1 MSLELS
7 KEMLMVQGYLG
18 DAKLLVDQ
26 QLGKIAPERVGGVV
40 VEIAKM
46 LQQERHHIHKKA
58 PPTPS
63 AKSTQSSSP
72 KTDQVMASAR
82 NNPQVPMMVSASDT
96 EPAPRK
102 SRPRKIAPKV
112 RKPEPK
118 KRVEKRT
125 SKPRRR

>member
-58 PPTPS
+58 PPT
-63 AKSTQSSSP
+63 ALTTQSSSP

-102 SRPRKIAPKV
+102 SPRIRKPKEVAPRV
-112 RKPEPK
+112 RKTK
-118 KRVEKRT
+118 KVEVK
-125 SKPRRR
+125 SVKKPRRR